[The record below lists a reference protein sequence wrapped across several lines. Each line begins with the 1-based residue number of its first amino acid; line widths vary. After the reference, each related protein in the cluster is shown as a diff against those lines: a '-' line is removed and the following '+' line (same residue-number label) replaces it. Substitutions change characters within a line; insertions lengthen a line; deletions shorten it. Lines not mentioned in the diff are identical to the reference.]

1 MYGYAPHP
9 ILATSHTM
17 VTVYGIKNCDTVKR
31 ALKALD
37 AANIEYCFHDF
48 RADGLEAARA
58 QQWLDR
64 LGLDAVLNRRGTT
77 WRGLDDATRDGVTA
91 GNAAALLASQPS
103 LVKRPVIEHSGG
115 VLVGFARA
123 EEAANLAELRG
134 AS

>member
-1 MYGYAPHP
+1 
-9 ILATSHTM
+9 M

-31 ALKALD
+31 ALKTLD
-37 AANIEYCFHDF
+37 AAGIQYDFHDF
-48 RADGLEAARA
+48 RADGLEATKA

-77 WRGLDDATRDGVTA
+77 WRGLDSATCDGVTA
-91 GNAAALLASQPS
+91 DNAAALLASQPS

-123 EEAANLAELRG
+123 DEAAVLAALTG
-134 AS
+134 AP